1 MNAFETYAK
10 AAKIRVMQPQKLV
23 GSIKTRSAGRERYA
37 EILAEIRSRITN
49 NNPDPL
55 HKYLASIASELAQFR
70 AELEFYWE
78 GDGAEMRGLAK
89 EIEWAIAC
97 CDERLDLP
105 RWPVRE
111 LEAEGLTQ

>member
-1 MNAFETYAK
+1 MTDPFAAYGKRATTTAATPLVGVNKTRA
-10 AAKIRVMQPQKLV
+10 AAKV
-23 GSIKTRSAGRERYA
+23 RYS
-37 EILAEIRSRITN
+37 EILAEIQARITN

-89 EIEWAIAC
+89 EIEWATAC

-105 RWPVRE
+105 RWPIRE
-111 LEAEGLTQ
+111 LEAEEGLKL